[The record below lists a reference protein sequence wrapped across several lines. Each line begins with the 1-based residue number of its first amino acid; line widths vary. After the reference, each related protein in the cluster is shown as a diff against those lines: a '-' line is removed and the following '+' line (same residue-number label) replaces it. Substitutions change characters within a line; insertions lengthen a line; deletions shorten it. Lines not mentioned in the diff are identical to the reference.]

1 MTPDLSWNG
10 TRRETKLIMMHI
22 GKGIGFTVTGI
33 LSMIYEGTAPLDWK
47 LFVSQRRCLLM

>member
-22 GKGIGFTVTGI
+22 GKGIGCTVTGI